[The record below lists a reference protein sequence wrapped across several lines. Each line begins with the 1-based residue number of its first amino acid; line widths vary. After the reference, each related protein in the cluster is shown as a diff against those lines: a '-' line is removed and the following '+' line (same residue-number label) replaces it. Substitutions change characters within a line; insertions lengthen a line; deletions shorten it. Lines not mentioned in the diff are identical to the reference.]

1 VTIND
6 RAMIQRCLDLARQA
20 AGRTAP
26 NPMVGSVIVKDGLV
40 IGEGFHPKAGEPH
53 AEVFALRSAGA
64 QAQGA
69 TLYVNL
75 EPCSHH
81 GRTPPCA
88 DAVIQA
94 GIIRVVIGMVDPNL
108 LVSGNGI
115 RRLEA
120 AGLSVTVG
128 IESEACQQLN
138 EAFIHRMHHR
148 QPFGILK
155 YAMTLDG
162 RIAASTGHSQW
173 ITAPPA
179 RQAVHQL
186 RSQVDAIIVGG
197 QTVRSDNPKLTTHG
211 LTDHNPLRVVL
222 SQTLDLPQTANLW
235 DGGNT
240 VVFAPV
246 GVNESFAERLRDR
259 GVEVVTFDTL
269 SVEAVMANLY
279 QRGALSV
286 LWECGGRLSAEAI
299 RSGAVQKVWA
309 FIAPKLIGGI
319 GATPIGE
326 LGIARMDQA
335 LILKSGQMRSI
346 GEDWLYEGYL

>member
-1 VTIND
+1 
-6 RAMIQRCLDLARQA
+6 MIQQCLELARQA

-53 AEVFALRSAGA
+53 AEVFALRAAGSK
-64 QAQGA
+64 AQGA

-94 GIIRVVIGMVDPNL
+94 GIARVVVGMVDPNP
-108 LVSGNGI
+108 LVAGNGI

-120 AGLSVTVG
+120 AGIAVTVG
-128 IESEACQQLN
+128 VEVEDSRRLN
-138 EAFIHRMHHR
+138 EAFIHRMQQGR
-148 QPFGILK
+148 PFGILK

-162 RIAASTGHSQW
+162 RIASSAGHSQW

-179 RQAVHQL
+179 RAAVHQL
-186 RSQVDAIIVGG
+186 RSQVDAVIVGG

-211 LTDHNPLRVVL
+211 VTDHNPLRVVM
-222 SQTLDLPQTANLW
+222 SQTLDLPQDANLW
-235 DGGNT
+235 AMGT
-240 VVFAPV
+240 VVFAPS
-246 GVNESFAERLRDR
+246 GVREDFVQSLRDR
-259 GVEVVTFDTL
+259 GVEVVTFDKL
-269 SVEAVMANLY
+269 SVEAVMADLY

-299 RSGAVQKVWA
+299 RAGAVQKVWA
-309 FIAPKLIGGI
+309 FIAPKLIGGS

-335 LILKSGQMRSI
+335 LVLKSGQMRSI

>member
-1 VTIND
+1 VTISD
-6 RAMIQRCLDLARQA
+6 RTMIQRCLELARQA

-26 NPMVGSVIVKDGLV
+26 NPMVGSVIVKDGTV

-53 AEVFALRSAGA
+53 AEVFALRDAGA
-64 QAQGA
+64 EAQGA

-75 EPCSHH
+75 EPCSHQ

-94 GIIRVVIGMVDPNL
+94 GIARVVVGMVDPNP
-108 LVSGNGI
+108 LVAGNGI

-120 AGLSVTVG
+120 AGITVTVG
-128 IESEACQQLN
+128 VESEDCQRLN
-138 EAFIHRMHHR
+138 EAFIHRMQQGR
-148 QPFGILK
+148 PFGILK

-162 RIAASTGHSQW
+162 RLASSTGHSQW
-173 ITAPPA
+173 ITAPAA
-179 RQAVHQL
+179 RAAVHQL
-186 RSQVDAIIVGG
+186 RSQIDAVIVGG

-211 LTDHNPLRVVL
+211 VTAHNPLRVVM
-222 SQTLDLPQTANLW
+222 SQTLDLPQNANLW
-235 DGGNT
+235 EEGT
-240 VVFAPV
+240 VVFGPA
-246 GVNESFAERLRDR
+246 GVKEDFIKYLRDR

-269 SVEAVMANLY
+269 SVEAVMGDLY

-286 LWECGGRLSAEAI
+286 LWESGGRLSAAAL
-299 RSGAVQKVWA
+299 RAGAVQKVWA
-309 FIAPKLIGGI
+309 FIAPKLIGGS

-326 LGIARMDQA
+326 LGIARMDEA

>member
-1 VTIND
+1 VTSND
-6 RAMIQRCLDLARQA
+6 RTMIQRCLELARQA

-26 NPMVGSVIVKDGLV
+26 NPMVGSVIVKDGVV

-53 AEVFALRSAGA
+53 AEVFALRAAGA
-64 QAQGA
+64 EAQGA

-94 GIIRVVIGMVDPNL
+94 GIARVVVGMVDPNP
-108 LVSGNGI
+108 LVAGKGI

-120 AGLSVTVG
+120 AGIAVTVG
-128 IESEACQQLN
+128 VEVEDCERLN
-138 EAFIHRMHHR
+138 EAFIYRM
-148 QPFGILK
+148 QQSKPFGILK
-155 YAMTLDG
+155 YAMTIDG
-162 RIAASTGHSQW
+162 RIASSTGHSQW

-179 RQAVHQL
+179 RAAVHQL
-186 RSQVDAIIVGG
+186 RSQIDAVIVGG

-211 LTDHNPLRVVL
+211 LTAHNPLRVVM
-222 SQTLDLPQTANLW
+222 SQTLDLPQDANLW
-235 DGGNT
+235 EEGT
-240 VVFAPV
+240 VVFAPA
-246 GVNESFAERLRDR
+246 GVKESFVQYLRDR
-259 GVEVVTFDTL
+259 GVEVVTFDNL
-269 SVEAVMANLY
+269 SVEGVMQDLY

-286 LWECGGRLSAEAI
+286 LWESGGRLSAEAI

-309 FIAPKLIGGI
+309 FIAPKLIGGS

-335 LILKSGQMRSI
+335 LLLKSGQMRSI

>member
-1 VTIND
+1 
-6 RAMIQRCLDLARQA
+6 MIQRCLELARQA

-26 NPMVGSVIVKDGLV
+26 NPMVGSVIVKGGVV

-53 AEVFALRSAGA
+53 AEVFALRGAGA
-64 QAQGA
+64 EAQGA

-88 DAVIQA
+88 DAVVRA
-94 GIIRVVIGMVDPNL
+94 GIARVVIGMVDPNP
-108 LVSGNGI
+108 LVAGNGI

-120 AGLSVTVG
+120 AGIAVTVG
-128 IESEACQQLN
+128 VEAQACQQLN
-138 EAFIHRMHHR
+138 EAFIHRMR
-148 QPFGILK
+148 QGRPFGILK

-162 RIAASTGHSQW
+162 RIASSTGHSQW

-179 RQAVHQL
+179 RAAVHQL
-186 RSQVDAIIVGG
+186 RSEVDAVIVGG

-211 LTDHNPLRVVL
+211 LTDHNPLRVVI
-222 SQTLDLPQTANLW
+222 SQTLDLPQDANLW
-235 DGGNT
+235 AEGT
-240 VVFAPV
+240 VVFGPA
-246 GVNESFAERLRDR
+246 GVQESFVQYLRDR

-269 SVEAVMANLY
+269 SVEAVMADLY
-279 QRGALSV
+279 RRGALSV
-286 LWECGGRLSAEAI
+286 LWESGGRLSAAAI

-326 LGIARMDQA
+326 LGIVRMDQA
-335 LILKSGQMRSI
+335 LVLKSGQMRSI

>member
-1 VTIND
+1 
-6 RAMIQRCLDLARQA
+6 MIQRCLALARQA

-26 NPMVGSVIVKDGLV
+26 NPMVGSVIVKEGVV

-53 AEVFALRSAGA
+53 AEVFALRAAGEA
-64 QAQGA
+64 ARGG

-94 GIIRVVIGMVDPNL
+94 GIRRVVVGMVDPNP
-108 LVSGNGI
+108 LVAGNGI

-120 AGLSVTVG
+120 AGIVVTVG
-128 IESEACQQLN
+128 IEAEDCQRLN
-138 EAFIHRMHHR
+138 EAFIHRMQQGR
-148 QPFGILK
+148 PFGILK

-179 RQAVHQL
+179 RSAVHQL
-186 RSQVDAIIVGG
+186 RSEVDAIIVGG
-197 QTVRSDNPKLTTHG
+197 QTVRSDNPNLTTHG
-211 LTDHNPLRVVL
+211 LTAHGPLRVVI
-222 SQTLDLPQTANLW
+222 SQTLDLPQEANLW
-235 DGGNT
+235 EAGT
-240 VVFAPV
+240 VVFGPA
-246 GVNESFAERLRDR
+246 GVKEDFIQHLRDR
-259 GVEVVTFDTL
+259 GVEVVMFDTL
-269 SVEAVMANLY
+269 SVAAVMENLY
-279 QRGALSV
+279 QRGCLSV
-286 LWECGGRLSAEAI
+286 LWECGGRLSAAALQA
-299 RSGAVQKVWA
+299 GAVQKVWA
-309 FIAPKLIGGI
+309 FIAPKIIGGI

-326 LGIARMDQA
+326 LGISRMDEA

>member
-1 VTIND
+1 
-6 RAMIQRCLDLARQA
+6 MIQRCLELARQA

-53 AEVFALRSAGA
+53 AEVFALRAAGA
-64 QAQGA
+64 KAKGA

-94 GIIRVVIGMVDPNL
+94 GIARVVVGMVDPNP
-108 LVSGNGI
+108 LVAGNGI

-120 AGLSVTVG
+120 AGIAVTVG
-128 IESEACQQLN
+128 VEAEHCQQLN
-138 EAFIHRMHHR
+138 EAFIHRIQHGR
-148 QPFGILK
+148 PFGILK
-155 YAMTLDG
+155 YAMTIDG
-162 RIAASTGHSQW
+162 RIASSTGHSQW

-179 RQAVHQL
+179 RAAVHQL
-186 RSQVDAIIVGG
+186 RSQIDAVIVGG

-211 LTDHNPLRVVL
+211 LAAHNPLRVVM
-222 SQTLDLPQTANLW
+222 SQTFDLPQDANLW
-235 DGGNT
+235 EEGT
-240 VVFAPV
+240 VVFGPA
-246 GVNESFAERLRDR
+246 GVQESFVQYLRDR

-269 SVEAVMANLY
+269 SVEAVMADLY
-279 QRGALSV
+279 RRGALSV
-286 LWECGGRLSAEAI
+286 LWESGGRLSAAAI

-309 FIAPKLIGGI
+309 FIAPKLIGGV

-326 LGIARMDQA
+326 LGIVRMDQA
-335 LILKSGQMRSI
+335 LLLKSGQMRSI

>member
-1 VTIND
+1 
-6 RAMIQRCLDLARQA
+6 MIQRCLELARQA

-53 AEVFALRSAGA
+53 AEVFALRAAGA
-64 QAQGA
+64 EAQGA

-88 DAVIQA
+88 DAVIEA
-94 GIIRVVIGMVDPNL
+94 GIARVVVGMVDPNP
-108 LVSGNGI
+108 LVAGNGI

-120 AGLSVTVG
+120 AGIMVTVG
-128 IESEACQQLN
+128 VEAEDCQRLN
-138 EAFIHRMHHR
+138 EAFIHRMQQGR
-148 QPFGILK
+148 PFGILK

-179 RQAVHQL
+179 RAAVHQL
-186 RSQVDAIIVGG
+186 RSQVDAVIVGG

-211 LTDHNPLRVVL
+211 VTDHNPLRVVM
-222 SQTLDLPQTANLW
+222 SQTLDLPQEANLW
-235 DGGNT
+235 EEGT
-240 VVFAPV
+240 VVFASA
-246 GVNESFAERLRDR
+246 GVRENFIQSLRDR

-286 LWECGGRLSAEAI
+286 LWESGGRLSAAAI
-299 RSGAVQKVWA
+299 KAGAVQKVWA

-335 LILKSGQMRSI
+335 LVLKSGQMRSI

>member
-6 RAMIQRCLDLARQA
+6 RAMIQRCLELARQA

-26 NPMVGSVIVKDGLV
+26 NPMVGSVIVKEGVV

-53 AEVFALRSAGA
+53 AEVFALRAAGA
-64 QAQGA
+64 EAQGA

-94 GIIRVVIGMVDPNL
+94 GIARVVVGMVDPNP
-108 LVSGNGI
+108 LVEGNGI

-120 AGLSVTVG
+120 AGIAVTVG
-128 IESEACQQLN
+128 VEAEACHQLN
-138 EAFIHRMHHR
+138 EAFIHRMQQGR
-148 QPFGILK
+148 PFGILK
-155 YAMTLDG
+155 YAMTIDG
-162 RIAASTGHSQW
+162 RIASSTGHSQW

-179 RQAVHQL
+179 RAAVHQL
-186 RSQVDAIIVGG
+186 RSEVDAVIVGG

-211 LTDHNPLRVVL
+211 LTAHNPLRVVM
-222 SQTLDLPQTANLW
+222 SQTLDLPQEANLW
-235 DGGNT
+235 EEGT
-240 VVFAPV
+240 VVFAPA
-246 GVNESFAERLRDR
+246 GVQESFVQYLRDR

-269 SVEAVMANLY
+269 SVEVVMADLY

-286 LWECGGRLSAEAI
+286 LWESGGRLSAAAI

-326 LGIARMDQA
+326 LGIERMDRA
-335 LILKSGQMRSI
+335 LVLKSGQMRSI

>member
-6 RAMIQRCLDLARQA
+6 RAMIQRCLELARQA

-26 NPMVGSVIVKDGLV
+26 NPMVGSVVVKNGLV

-53 AEVFALRSAGA
+53 AEVFALREAGA
-64 QAQGA
+64 EAQGA

-94 GIIRVVIGMVDPNL
+94 GIARVVVGMVDPNP
-108 LVSGNGI
+108 LVAGNGI

-120 AGLSVTVG
+120 AGVAVTVG
-128 IESEACQQLN
+128 VEVEDSRRLN
-138 EAFIHRMHHR
+138 EAFIHRMQQGR
-148 QPFGILK
+148 PFGILK

-162 RIAASTGHSQW
+162 RIASSTGHSQW

-179 RQAVHQL
+179 RAAVHQL
-186 RSQVDAIIVGG
+186 RSEVDAVIVGG

-211 LTDHNPLRVVL
+211 LTDHNPLRVVM
-222 SQTLDLPQTANLW
+222 SQTLELPQDANLW
-235 DGGNT
+235 AEGT
-240 VVFAPV
+240 VVFGPT
-246 GVNESFAERLRDR
+246 GVKESFVQHLRDR
-259 GVEVVTFDTL
+259 GVEVVTFDKI
-269 SVEAVMANLY
+269 SVEAVMADLY

-299 RSGAVQKVWA
+299 RAGAVQKVWA
-309 FIAPKLIGGI
+309 FIAPKLIGGS

-326 LGIARMDQA
+326 LGIVRMDQA
-335 LILKSGQMRSI
+335 LVLKSGQMRSI

>member
-1 VTIND
+1 
-6 RAMIQRCLDLARQA
+6 MIQRCLELARQA

-53 AEVFALRSAGA
+53 AEVFALREAGA
-64 QAQGA
+64 EAQGA

-94 GIIRVVIGMVDPNL
+94 GIARVVVGMVDPNP
-108 LVSGNGI
+108 LVAGNGI

-120 AGLSVTVG
+120 AGITVTVG
-128 IESEACQQLN
+128 VEVEDCQQLN
-138 EAFIHRMHHR
+138 EAFIHRMQQGR
-148 QPFGILK
+148 PFGILK

-162 RIAASTGHSQW
+162 RIASSAGHSQW

-179 RQAVHQL
+179 RAAVHQL
-186 RSQVDAIIVGG
+186 RSEVDAVIVGG

-211 LTDHNPLRVVL
+211 VTDHNPLRVVM
-222 SQTLDLPQTANLW
+222 SQTLDLPQDANLW
-235 DGGNT
+235 AMGT
-240 VVFAPV
+240 VVFAPA
-246 GVNESFAERLRDR
+246 GVREDFVQSLRDR
-259 GVEVVTFDTL
+259 GVEVVTFDKL
-269 SVEAVMANLY
+269 SVEAVMADLY

-299 RSGAVQKVWA
+299 RAGAVQKVWA
-309 FIAPKLIGGI
+309 FIAPKLIGGS

-335 LILKSGQMRSI
+335 LVLKSGQMRSI